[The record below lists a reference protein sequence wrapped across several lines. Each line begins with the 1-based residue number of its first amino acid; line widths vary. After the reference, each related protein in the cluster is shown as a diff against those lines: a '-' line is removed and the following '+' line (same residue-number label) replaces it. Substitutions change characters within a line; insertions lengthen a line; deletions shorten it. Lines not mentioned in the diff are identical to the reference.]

1 MKYNLIIVD
10 DHVMFLDGLQS
21 IFESIPEYNILLAT
35 SDGSEILKYI
45 ENNKTQKIDLIITD
59 ITMPKLDG
67 ISLNKAIKQKKSAI
81 KTLIVS
87 MHINAEMIAVLI
99 HDNVDGYV
107 PKNAEKE
114 ELCNAIEIILKG
126 EKYFSKEIKDMYL
139 ESKLSNKK
147 KELVKLTQREKQVVT
162 LIAQEFT
169 TQEIADTLFLSKH
182 TIESYRKNLMLKL
195 DVRNIAGLTKYALR
209 MNYLAN

>member
-1 MKYNLIIVD
+1 M
-10 DHVMFLDGLQS
+10 
-21 IFESIPEYNILLAT
+21 FESIPEYNILLAT

-139 ESKLSNKK
+139 ESKLLNKK
-147 KELVKLTQREKQVVT
+147 EELVKLTQREKQVVT